1 MPVKCGNC
9 KGKHSTA
16 AAVAKCY
23 AEDGAVANQKDV
35 QTVHSRITGDG
46 AYVLPNGCYR
56 VAIGDEKDCAH
67 AMVHVFSFESGRWRD
82 KLFVTMLEE
91 DRTVTAI
98 PHPADRDYLVS
109 EILNYGWS
117 ACMVDYSE
125 HTEVCGACMRSVHEH
140 DGYTDGVRACV
151 QLLIDGMR
159 KFQVKENA

>member
-23 AEDGAVANQKDV
+23 AEDRAVANQKDV

-46 AYVLPNGCYR
+46 SYVLPNGCYR
-56 VAIGDEKDCAH
+56 VAIGDEKDRAH
-67 AMVHVFSFESGRWRD
+67 AMVHVFSFDEGRWRD
-82 KLFVTMLEE
+82 RYFVNLMN
-91 DRTVTAI
+91 DMVVTAV
-98 PHPADRDYLVS
+98 PAPVDRDYLVS

-125 HTEVCGACMRSVHEH
+125 HTGICGGCLEPVEKHPGMMEA
-140 DGYTDGVRACV
+140 VRGCV
-151 QLLIDGMR
+151 QTLIDGMR